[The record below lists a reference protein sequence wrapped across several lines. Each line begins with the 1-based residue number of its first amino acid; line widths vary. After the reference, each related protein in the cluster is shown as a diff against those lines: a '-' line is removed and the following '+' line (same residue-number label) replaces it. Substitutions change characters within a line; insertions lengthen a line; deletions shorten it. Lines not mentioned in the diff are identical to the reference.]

1 MKIELKLYRK
11 SLNGSSEMNDNTPN
25 KYPVLP
31 EPSERDDKTNPYG
44 EH

>member
-1 MKIELKLYRK
+1 
-11 SLNGSSEMNDNTPN
+11 MNDDNNPN

-31 EPSERDDKTNPYG
+31 TPTERDDKTNPYG